1 MRLLEDLLEHEVLVA
16 RAFGHHGIPR
26 HPLRRSD
33 ACPAVKVGESN
44 TLPRQDCDLTVVE
57 EHHVARMGQDG
68 GDVGGD
74 EKLAVTQPHHDWR
87 AVAGGDDDLGVV
99 GRDQHDGKKAAQLP
113 QRAADGGLEPVAPH
127 LALDQV
133 RDDLGIG
140 FGDEPVAVGLE
151 RRLEVEI
158 VLDDAVVHDHQAA
171 RAIPVGMSVFLGG
184 AAVGGPPRVAQAV
197 RPPRSGR
204 RPGLPRAGRACPRFA
219 ARRDVRRRPARPQP
233 SHSPGIRA
241 AGVPRPEPAARDAGR
256 CTR

>member
-1 MRLLEDLLEHEVLVA
+1 MR
-16 RAFGHHGIPR
+16 RP
-26 HPLRRSD
+26 D

-44 TLPRQDCDLTVVE
+44 ALPRQDCNLTVVE

-87 AVAGGDDDLGVV
+87 AVARGDDDLGVV
-99 GRDQHDGKKAAQLP
+99 GRDQHDGKQAAQLP

-133 RDDLGIG
+133 RDNLGIG

-184 AAVGGPPRVAQAV
+184 AAVGGPPRVTQAV
-197 RPPRSGR
+197 
-204 RPGLPRAGRACPRFA
+204 
-219 ARRDVRRRPARPQP
+219 
-233 SHSPGIRA
+233 
-241 AGVPRPEPAARDAGR
+241 AARDRVGGQDFLEPGELARASPHVETSVADQRDASRVVAPVFEPPESLDQDRQHG
-256 CTR
+256 TRADVTDDAAHYEASMC